1 MKSMDRIYGCIYKK
15 EFLKTV
21 EKNVLPGSFV
31 LKIWMPFHG
40 MQDKLPLRNIPEFY
54 FLVMEEDYPL
64 DDIIMAAERIQSK
77 SVLQF
82 DAVEG
87 NIYVA
92 GITHPV
98 IRIKLFDQKLLIR
111 DIQQLFADQG
121 FNISLNRT
129 VIKEKGV
136 IKLKKYFSLEEVDR
150 GIYFDQKIPELAYF
164 SLPHQVE
171 WDLFEEITKRIM
183 VNVALGEF
191 DTALGAFHIGEQS
204 EYIIRVLKAQRNLK
218 SIDLIRQDY
227 FTYINKPELLNA
239 NAV

>member
-1 MKSMDRIYGCIYKK
+1 MDRVYGCIYKK
-15 EFLKTV
+15 EFLKSV
-21 EKNVLPGSFV
+21 EKGILPGSFV
-31 LKIWMPFHG
+31 MKIWMPFHG
-40 MQDKLPLRNIPEFY
+40 LQDKLPLRNIPEFY

-64 DDIIMAAERIQSK
+64 DDIIIAAEKIQSN
-77 SVLQF
+77 SDLRF

-92 GITHPV
+92 GVSHPV
-98 IRIKLFDQKLLIR
+98 IRIKLFDQKLLIH

-121 FNISLNRT
+121 FNISMKRIG
-129 VIKEKGV
+129 IKEKGV
-136 IKLKKYFSLEEVDR
+136 IKLKKYFSLEEIHR

-191 DTALGAFHIGEQS
+191 DTALGAFYIGEQS

-218 SIDLIRQDY
+218 SIELIRQDY
-227 FTYINKPELLNA
+227 LTYINKPELLNA
-239 NAV
+239 NPV